1 MNVYE
6 MFYKNNFLL
15 GFWVR
20 RDNWKNVKAKIIL
33 IDGFEEGKRPKGC
46 GRYPYFNYKADENK
60 EGPRQVLAEFYNAS
74 TNELMSRDCISC
86 PGNYSYYMIEQPV
99 INAEPKVKII
109 NNPFL

>member
-1 MNVYE
+1 MNIYQ
-6 MFYKNNFLL
+6 MFYKNNFLF
-15 GFWVR
+15 GFWVC

-74 TNELMSRDCISC
+74 TNELISRDYISC
-86 PGNYSYYMIEQPV
+86 PGNYSYYLIEQD
-99 INAEPKVKII
+99 ISNDEPKVKMI